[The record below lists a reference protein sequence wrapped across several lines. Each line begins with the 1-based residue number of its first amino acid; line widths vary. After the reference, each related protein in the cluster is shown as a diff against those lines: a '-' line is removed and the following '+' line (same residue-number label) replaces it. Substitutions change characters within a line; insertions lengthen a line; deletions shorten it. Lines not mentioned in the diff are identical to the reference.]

1 MRLRH
6 RSAVAVVFL
15 LPMALS
21 LTAQVLLDRV
31 VARVE
36 GDVILFSEVRTLSRY
51 QDLVDGK
58 KEPDSQI
65 LDRLID
71 QWIVRNEA
79 ETARFPHPTEVEV
92 ARGLER
98 LLAAFDSLDEYQA
111 RKKALGLSDTDVQK
125 MITDQ
130 LYLSRYLDS
139 RFRPAVQITPSQIE
153 DFYQQGVVARAKAR
167 RQQPPALEA
176 ARDYIQ
182 EALIQRGINEQADR
196 WLQESRA
203 RIHVE
208 KFLDESS
215 K

>member
-1 MRLRH
+1 MTFRRTFGL
-6 RSAVAVVFL
+6 AVLFL
-15 LPMALS
+15 LAIGSPPV
-21 LTAQVLLDRV
+21 AQVLLDRI
-31 VARVE
+31 VARIE
-36 GDVILFSEVRTLSRY
+36 GDIILLSDVRALSRY

-79 ETARFPHPTEVEV
+79 DTARFPHPTDVDV

-98 LLAAFDSLDEYQA
+98 LLAAFDSLDEYQS
-111 RKKALGLSDTDVQK
+111 RKKTLGLSDNDVQK

-139 RFRPAVQITPSQIE
+139 RFRPAVQITPAEID
-153 DFYQQGVVARAKAR
+153 DFYQKGVVARAKAR
-167 RQQPPALEA
+167 RQQPPTLEA
-176 ARDYIQ
+176 SREYIQ

-203 RIHVE
+203 RLHVE
-208 KFLDESS
+208 KFLDEGT

>member
-1 MRLRH
+1 MRVRH
-6 RSAVAVVFL
+6 RSAVAVAL
-15 LPMALS
+15 LLAMAAS
-21 LTAQVLLDRV
+21 GTAQVLLDHI

-79 ETARFPHPTEVEV
+79 DTARFPHPTEVEV

-167 RQQPPALEA
+167 RQQPPTLEA
-176 ARDYIQ
+176 AHDYIQ